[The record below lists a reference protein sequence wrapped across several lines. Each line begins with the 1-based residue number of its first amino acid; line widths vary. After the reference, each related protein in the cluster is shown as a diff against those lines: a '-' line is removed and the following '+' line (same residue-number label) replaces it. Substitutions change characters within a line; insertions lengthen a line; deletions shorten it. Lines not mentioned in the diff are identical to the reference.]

1 MSMAYFWRAIST
13 SDSQLSLSDAENIRD
28 QYIINYADYLHSD
41 PGLWRLTVDYLC
53 TCGDIGQEMAD
64 EVLLRIPL
72 KVDDLLAAGKHS
84 DPSRDVPMEVEGVKQ
99 EEEGDLSGIVQEL
112 NATCHEYQR
121 EHTRRTICRVE
132 CLYPSQSAIF

>member
-1 MSMAYFWRAIST
+1 
-13 SDSQLSLSDAENIRD
+13 
-28 QYIINYADYLHSD
+28 
-41 PGLWRLTVDYLC
+41 
-53 TCGDIGQEMAD
+53 MAD

-72 KVDDLLAAGKHS
+72 KVDDLLTSAGKHA
-84 DPSRDVPMEVEGVKQ
+84 DPSRDVPMEVESVKQ

-132 CLYPSQSAIF
+132 CLYPSLAAIS